1 MHRALTRFDG
11 PYMHWASTRFDGPYM
26 HGALTRFDGSHMHGA
41 LTRFDGPCMQTA
53 TVAAGH
59 ARPCALASVCRRHHV
74 KEQWKKLSIKVKKA
88 VFDCFATAI
97 KFIGS

>member
-1 MHRALTRFDG
+1 MNERWKKL
-11 PYMHWASTRFDGPYM
+11 STKVEKTNRC
-26 HGALTRFDGSHMHGA
+26 LIVSLRWE
-41 LTRFDGPCMQTA
+41 LKRFDGPCMQTA